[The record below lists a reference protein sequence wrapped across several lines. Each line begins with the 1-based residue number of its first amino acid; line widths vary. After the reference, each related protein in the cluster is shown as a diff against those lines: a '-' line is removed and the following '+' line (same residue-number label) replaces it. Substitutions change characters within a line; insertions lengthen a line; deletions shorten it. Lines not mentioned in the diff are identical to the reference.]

1 MILADSFFSGF
12 REMCGVHHS
21 RVGDWSKVKLK
32 QVGKEMKKNKDS
44 QREGGLIDSIEIL
57 PIL

>member
-12 REMCGVHHS
+12 RETCGVHHS

-32 QVGKEMKKNKDS
+32 SWQREEENKDS